1 MATKLSIAQK
11 KQLVEHKAN
20 FEKDGGKM
28 PFKDQ
33 LAYCQKNFNESPSST
48 AISRIWL
55 VREKWLN
62 HKSDDNPKAKRI
74 RCGVYV

>member
-48 AISRIWL
+48 DQQNL
-55 VREKWLN
+55 VREREVVEPQERRQPE
-62 HKSDDNPKAKRI
+62 SKADQ
-74 RCGVYV
+74 RCQVG